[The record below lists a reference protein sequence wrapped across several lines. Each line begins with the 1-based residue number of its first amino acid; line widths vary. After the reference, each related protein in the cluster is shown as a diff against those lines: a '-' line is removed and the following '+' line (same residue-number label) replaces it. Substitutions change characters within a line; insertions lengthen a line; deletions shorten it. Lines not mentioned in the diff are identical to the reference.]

1 MTSSCFGTPRY
12 PEQGAHALPSDSTVW
27 SFLPMLSTG
36 WSLPS
41 CWEIPPASSS
51 FSGFRIQHPSML
63 SDLSYRT
70 PALLCFPLLYYF
82 LNIFARITLISV
94 SLDIAMY
101 IAVTIELPFHISL
114 SIGHIYTYISES
126 AAMHTLTCPHVWC
139 TIYADVCQRAVLL
152 SQKVNKVMHETLQHW
167 VIEHLMQNISQRVCH
182 GCSQNINN
190 ILRKHVLTCCW
201 FCGKILTK
209 QEVRKSID
217 RYARAVFCR
226 WICIAYGV
234 VFFIAYRARLV
245 TCHLCAIFRFWSI
258 IVAQKGIY

>member
-1 MTSSCFGTPRY
+1 
-12 PEQGAHALPSDSTVW
+12 
-27 SFLPMLSTG
+27 
-36 WSLPS
+36 
-41 CWEIPPASSS
+41 
-51 FSGFRIQHPSML
+51 
-63 SDLSYRT
+63 
-70 PALLCFPLLYYF
+70 
-82 LNIFARITLISV
+82 
-94 SLDIAMY
+94 
-101 IAVTIELPFHISL
+101 
-114 SIGHIYTYISES
+114 
-126 AAMHTLTCPHVWC
+126 MHTLTYPHVWC

-167 VIEHLMQNISQRVCH
+167 VIEHLMQNFSQRVCH
-182 GCSQNINN
+182 GRSQNINN

-245 TCHLCAIFRFWSI
+245 TCHLCAILRFWSI
-258 IVAQKGIY
+258 IVTQKGVYWHRIVVVTI